1 MHIFIICTN
10 TISDANRC
18 VTPRGISYQ
27 DLQALNYCS
36 LSPYHCSL
44 KHLITVPYALN
55 YCSLTLNYCSLNTDA

>member
-27 DLQALNYCS
+27 DLKARVYVQGLGAAFRFR
-36 LSPYHCSL
+36 
-44 KHLITVPYALN
+44 V
-55 YCSLTLNYCSLNTDA
+55 

>member
-36 LSPYHCSL
+36 L